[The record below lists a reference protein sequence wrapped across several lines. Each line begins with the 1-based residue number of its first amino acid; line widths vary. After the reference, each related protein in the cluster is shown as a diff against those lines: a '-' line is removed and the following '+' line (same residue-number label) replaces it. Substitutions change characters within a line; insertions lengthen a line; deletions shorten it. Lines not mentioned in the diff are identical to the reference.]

1 MFRLLE
7 FIENRSVKR
16 TVDVQTANNRASC
29 SKRGVVF
36 LSSLSRGSLEPGPRR
51 VFRNATR
58 LLLRSTGFLFEF
70 FGRRFLSPDGRGG
83 GEGGPPRT
91 LSQKLRSCGCFAKFQ
106 PRIFAAPLQLVKGEL
121 VSWFRHVSSTKCPSG
136 REEDLDFIPFDFPI
150 AALRHSRFS
159 SRRNFISF
167 RSGERSKN
175 SRRRLFFVRVDETEV
190 ETRGRTRE
198 LALVA
203 GSLWNLFKNKILWRA
218 EMSGC
223 VESE

>member
-70 FGRRFLSPDGRGG
+70 FGRRFLSPDGGGRGG
-83 GEGGPPRT
+83 RPSANAFAKASFVRLFRKISAAHIRGSFTISERRTCVVVSTRLVDKMPERPRGGP
-91 LSQKLRSCGCFAKFQ
+91 GFY
-106 PRIFAAPLQLVKGEL
+106 
-121 VSWFRHVSSTKCPSG
+121 
-136 REEDLDFIPFDFPI
+136 
-150 AALRHSRFS
+150 
-159 SRRNFISF
+159 SF
-167 RSGERSKN
+167 RLSDRRSPPL
-175 SRRRLFFVRVDETEV
+175 SILFQKKFHFVSFW
-190 ETRGRTRE
+190 G
-198 LALVA
+198 A
-203 GSLWNLFKNKILWRA
+203 K
-218 EMSGC
+218 
-223 VESE
+223 

>member
-1 MFRLLE
+1 M
-7 FIENRSVKR
+7 
-16 TVDVQTANNRASC
+16 
-29 SKRGVVF
+29 
-36 LSSLSRGSLEPGPRR
+36 RGSFTISERR
-51 VFRNATR
+51 TCVVVSTR
-58 LLLRSTGFLFEF
+58 LVDKMPER
-70 FGRRFLSPDGRGG
+70 PRGG
-83 GEGGPPRT
+83 PG
-91 LSQKLRSCGCFAKFQ
+91 
-106 PRIFAAPLQLVKGEL
+106 
-121 VSWFRHVSSTKCPSG
+121 
-136 REEDLDFIPFDFPI
+136 FIPFDFPI

-190 ETRGRTRE
+190 ETKGRTRE

>member
-1 MFRLLE
+1 M
-7 FIENRSVKR
+7 
-16 TVDVQTANNRASC
+16 
-29 SKRGVVF
+29 F

-83 GEGGPPRT
+83 GGRPSANAFAKASFVRLFRKISAAHIRGSFTISERRTCVVVSTRLVDKMPERPRGGP
-91 LSQKLRSCGCFAKFQ
+91 G
-106 PRIFAAPLQLVKGEL
+106 
-121 VSWFRHVSSTKCPSG
+121 
-136 REEDLDFIPFDFPI
+136 FIPFDFPI

-218 EMSGC
+218 EKSGC

>member
-1 MFRLLE
+1 M
-7 FIENRSVKR
+7 
-16 TVDVQTANNRASC
+16 
-29 SKRGVVF
+29 F

-70 FGRRFLSPDGRGG
+70 FGRRFLSPDGGGRGG
-83 GEGGPPRT
+83 RPSANAFAKASFVRLFRKISAAHIRGSFTISERRTCVVVSTRLVDKMPERPRGGP
-91 LSQKLRSCGCFAKFQ
+91 G
-106 PRIFAAPLQLVKGEL
+106 
-121 VSWFRHVSSTKCPSG
+121 
-136 REEDLDFIPFDFPI
+136 FIPFDFPI

>member
-1 MFRLLE
+1 M
-7 FIENRSVKR
+7 
-16 TVDVQTANNRASC
+16 
-29 SKRGVVF
+29 F
-36 LSSLSRGSLEPGPRR
+36 LSSLSLEDLSNPVRAVFFVTQRGCCSDRQVSFLNSSAEGFFRR
-51 VFRNATR
+51 
-58 LLLRSTGFLFEF
+58 TG
-70 FGRRFLSPDGRGG
+70 GG

-175 SRRRLFFVRVDETEV
+175 SRRRLFFVRVDRETEV

>member
-1 MFRLLE
+1 M
-7 FIENRSVKR
+7 
-16 TVDVQTANNRASC
+16 
-29 SKRGVVF
+29 F
-36 LSSLSRGSLEPGPRR
+36 LSSLSLEDLSNPVRAVFFVTQRGCCSDRQVSFLNSSAEGFFRR
-51 VFRNATR
+51 
-58 LLLRSTGFLFEF
+58 TG
-70 FGRRFLSPDGRGG
+70 GGRGG
-83 GEGGPPRT
+83 RPSANAFAKASFVRLFRKISAAHIRGSFTISERRTCVVVSTRLVDKMPERPRGGP
-91 LSQKLRSCGCFAKFQ
+91 G
-106 PRIFAAPLQLVKGEL
+106 
-121 VSWFRHVSSTKCPSG
+121 
-136 REEDLDFIPFDFPI
+136 FIPFDFPI

-190 ETRGRTRE
+190 ETKGRTRE